1 MQELNGPN
9 FKFYDEC
16 ETIADYIQEHI
27 YDTVHWQLPS
37 PTSPYDPDHE
47 EDMDMYNKIHA
58 KAMAQ
63 VITILATRVYGLA
76 DEMNDYDEY
85 KLNTK

>member
-9 FKFYDEC
+9 FKFYNEC
-16 ETIADYIQEHI
+16 ETIADYIEQHI
-27 YDTVHWQLPS
+27 YDTVHWQLPNPSS
-37 PTSPYDPDHE
+37 PVDPDDE
-47 EDMDMYNKIHA
+47 EMDRYNEIHA

-63 VITILATRVYGLA
+63 VITILATKVYGLA

-85 KLNTK
+85 KSNTK

>member
-9 FKFYDEC
+9 FKFYNEC
-16 ETIADYIQEHI
+16 ETIADYIEQHI
-27 YDTVHWQLPS
+27 YDTVHWKLPN
-37 PTSPYDPDHE
+37 PTSPVDPDDE
-47 EDMDMYNKIHA
+47 EMDRYNEIHA

-63 VITILATRVYGLA
+63 VITILATKVYGLA

-85 KLNTK
+85 KSNTK

>member
-1 MQELNGPN
+1 MQEITGPN

-16 ETIADYIQEHI
+16 ETIADYIEQHI
-27 YDTVHWQLPS
+27 YDTLLYQLPIS
-37 PTSPYDPDHE
+37 DENIYESS
-47 EDMDMYNKIHA
+47 EDVDNYNEIHA

-85 KLNTK
+85 KSNNK